1 MVGIDCQIHFH
12 RPTLPAVSC
21 PQRESLGKD
30 SHNRTR
36 MGSKIKRG
44 YASAISGGVFAAL
57 AAISAKLFSS
67 QLIKYGFVVLFNV
80 TMWGCYTNSLR
91 ALSSL
96 QATVASF
103 AANFLSSGLAGFF
116 LFEEKLS
123 FKET

>member
-1 MVGIDCQIHFH
+1 
-12 RPTLPAVSC
+12 
-21 PQRESLGKD
+21 
-30 SHNRTR
+30 

-44 YASAISGGVFAAL
+44 YASAISAGVFAAL

-96 QATVASF
+96 QTTVASF
-103 AANFLSSGLAGFF
+103 AANFLSSGVAGFF

-123 FKET
+123 LKWFIGALLIVLGVLILSKSSTDQKDHVD